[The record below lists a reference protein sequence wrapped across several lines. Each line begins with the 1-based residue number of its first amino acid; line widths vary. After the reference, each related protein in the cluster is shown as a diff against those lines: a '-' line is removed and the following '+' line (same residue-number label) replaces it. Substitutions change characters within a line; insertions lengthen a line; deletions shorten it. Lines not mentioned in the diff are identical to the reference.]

1 MGIRALH
8 RADIACILRDMI
20 DTSEMSGRRPLI
32 PETLGRVTRYA
43 AFRLTG
49 LFLTVVVGVYLTIL
63 IANLGGQVDD
73 IRRAQIR
80 DQVGSSV
87 LANTELQAL
96 PPAELRR
103 IMDQRI
109 ALEEDRL
116 GLDQP
121 FMVRSVGYLVDAL
134 SLSLGRA
141 EHLVSDSGSR
151 QVRLILLERLPATLV
166 LFVTSYLILFGTSL
180 VVGLYLSR
188 RYGSALDRTVIAL
201 APTSA
206 APAWFYGIFLILIC
220 AAWLRILPF
229 GGMVSAPPPET
240 PLAYLLDLGRH
251 LVLPI
256 TAILIGS
263 VFLSI
268 YSSRTFFL
276 IYANE
281 DYVDMAR
288 AKGLPSAA
296 IERRYV
302 LRPALPPIV
311 TGFALSLV
319 GIWTG
324 SIILEIVFNWP
335 GIGRLLFQAIGL
347 HDTPVIVA
355 SVVVYAYLLA
365 ITVFLLDIVYALV
378 DPRVRIEATGGRS

>member
-1 MGIRALH
+1 ML
-8 RADIACILRDMI
+8 
-20 DTSEMSGRRPLI
+20 DTNQTSVRRPRV

-43 AFRLTG
+43 AFRLTA

-63 IANLGGQVDD
+63 IANLGGQVDN

-80 DQVGSSV
+80 DAVGSSV

-116 GLDQP
+116 GLDRP

-180 VVGLYLSR
+180 VMGLYLSR

-240 PLAYLLDLGRH
+240 PVAYLLDLGRH

-256 TAILIGS
+256 AAILIGS

-276 IYANE
+276 IYASE

-347 HDTPVIVA
+347 YDTPVIVA